1 MHALT
6 RYGYGLMAV
15 GLITATS
22 AAGCAKSEQRQD
34 EAAKTVTVSD
44 QWAKSADSGMT
55 AVFGT
60 LKNSGHE
67 AARLVSATSPVAS
80 TVELHEVVT
89 EAGGSSTMRPKDG
102 GFVIPAGGS
111 HALVPGGDHLMLMDL
126 KQPLAVG
133 SDVNITV
140 KFEDGSTL
148 PFTAQVR
155 DFRGAGEDYQPGGA
169 PSAGAHG

>member
-1 MHALT
+1 MHSLT
-6 RYGYGLMAV
+6 RHGYGLIAV
-15 GLITATS
+15 GLIAATS
-22 AAGCAKSEQRQD
+22 AAGCANSDQHHD

-60 LKNSGHE
+60 FKNSGQHP
-67 AARLVSATSPVAS
+67 ARLVSATSPAAGE
-80 TVELHEVVT
+80 VELHEVVA
-89 EAGGSSTMRPKDG
+89 EPGGSSMMRPKDG
-102 GFVIPAGGS
+102 GFVIPAEGS

-126 KQPLAVG
+126 KQPLTVG
-133 SDVNITV
+133 SDVTITV
-140 KFEDGSTL
+140 KFEDGSSL

-169 PSAGAHG
+169 PSVGARG